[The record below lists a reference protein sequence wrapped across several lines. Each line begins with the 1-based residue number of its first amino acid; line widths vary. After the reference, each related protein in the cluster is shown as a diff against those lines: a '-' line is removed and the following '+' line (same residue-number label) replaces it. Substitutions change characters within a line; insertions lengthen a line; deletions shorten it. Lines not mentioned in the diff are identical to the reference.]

1 MAKRR
6 SIRDTLKGATR
17 ELEGA
22 GVPDAPVEAERM
34 LRHITGLKR
43 HELYMERGHRLE
55 AEDVALLEDLLWRRK
70 KREPLAYITGEVEFR
85 GIHLTVTKDV
95 LIPRPETELL
105 VERALNFLEGLE
117 KPVIMDLCTGSGC
130 IAVSL
135 AVELLRKGVTTLIY
149 ATDISEAA
157 LEVARVNAR
166 ANNATECV
174 RFVRGDLFSPLEGLR
189 LKDRADLI
197 ISNPPYVAAKER
209 ETLQPEVRDYEPP
222 AALYAGEDGLDF
234 IKRII
239 GGAGEYL
246 RPGGLL
252 LMEIGFSQARA
263 VKGLASEKTG
273 LRGVSIKKDLSGM
286 DRIFEAVKKPA
297 R

>member
-6 SIRDTLKGATR
+6 CIRDTLKDATR

-22 GVPDAPVEAERM
+22 GVPDAPVEAEQM
-34 LRHITGLKR
+34 LCRILRCKR
-43 HELYMERGHRLE
+43 HELFLNPERALATEELE
-55 AEDVALLEDLLWRRK
+55 RVREFLVRRK
-70 KREPLAYITGEVEFR
+70 KREPSAYITGETEFR
-85 GIHLTVTKDV
+85 GLRLKVTGAV

-105 VERALNFLEGLE
+105 VDRALKFLEGLE
-117 KPVIMDLCTGSGC
+117 KPLIIDLCTGSGC

-135 AVELLRKGVTTLIY
+135 AVELLRKGVTPLIY
-149 ATDISEAA
+149 AADISEAA
-157 LEVARVNAR
+157 LEVARVNAG
-166 ANNATECV
+166 ANNAAECV

-197 ISNPPYVAAKER
+197 ISNPPYVAAKEK
-209 ETLQPEVRDYEPP
+209 ETLQPEVRDFEPP

-239 GGAGEYL
+239 GGVGEYL

-273 LRGVSIKKDLSGM
+273 LRGFSIKKDLSGL
-286 DRIFEAVKKPA
+286 DRILEAWKKPA